1 LRNLRVAEL
10 SRLDLLSNSALK
22 INLSAL
28 IQINLLLT
36 IDPMRLAASAGMI
49 PVENAP
55 VLIAL
60 SQFVKFS

>member
-1 LRNLRVAEL
+1 
-10 SRLDLLSNSALK
+10 LDLLSNSALK

-55 VLIAL
+55 FLIAL